1 MSNSKP
7 TVRRAGISRDPLAP
21 PEAPPTAPDQ
31 RHEAAAEIMRR
42 YDDPAHRPIKDWNSL
57 SSPTPGDIYDRSWKH
72 RIRPEDEY
80 PAFRG
85 FDTRQTRAMR
95 MAADA
100 AAHGEHR
107 LLTLST
113 AAYMQ
118 TEAAIKQ
125 RRRFHEELKKAG
137 LNPTSPPPNE
147 DEAAIIRIYHQHGR
161 AAAERTLSAFA
172 DLLQTGT
179 DLIFIGL
186 NRDETATVAAGL
198 AMMHEA
204 KLLLEDALTAER
216 PAPALPPFERWRW
229 ITDTTAPYT
238 GESAAPEVRRFAA
251 HTVNIT
257 EFAKLEAQRP
267 PYEPEA
273 CHHPLELALGSIHE
287 HDFRWRQGEPYRR
300 ATLALSLGQEAQYLD
315 IMQRVQEHHQEILRL
330 HSNAAQSPGDDE
342 FWEHYKA
349 VRDTGTP
356 ADLQNWTHEAA
367 NELYSME
374 NPEGMTAQA
383 LWRYA
388 AANFRKRPDNPQ
400 GGLSLTAAMLENAY
414 LLPIIRGNAR

>member
-21 PEAPPTAPDQ
+21 LKAPPTAPDQ

-42 YDDPAHRPIKDWNSL
+42 YNDPAHRPIKGWNSL

-85 FDTRQTRAMR
+85 FDTRETRAMR
-95 MAADA
+95 IAADA

-107 LLTLST
+107 LLTLSV

-125 RRRFHEELKKAG
+125 RRRFQEELKQAG
-137 LNPTSPPPNE
+137 LNPTFPPPNE
-147 DEAAIIRIYHQHGR
+147 DEAAIIRIYHRHGND
-161 AAAERTLSAFA
+161 AAQRTLGAFA
-172 DLLQTGT
+172 DFHQTGT
-179 DLIFIGL
+179 QLVFIGL
-186 NRDETATVAAGL
+186 NQNEPANVAAGL

-204 KLLLEDALTAER
+204 KILLDDALAAGQ
-216 PAPALPPFERWRW
+216 PAHELSPVERWRC
-229 ITDTTAPYT
+229 IINTAAPYI
-238 GESAAPEVRRFAA
+238 SAADAPEVSRFAA
-251 HTVNIT
+251 EAVSVT
-257 EFAKLEAQRP
+257 EFAKLEKQRP

-273 CHHPLELALGSIHE
+273 CHHPLELALGTIHE

-300 ATLALSLGQEAQYLD
+300 ATLALSLGQEDQYLS
-315 IMQRVQEHHQEILRL
+315 IMRRVQEHHQEILRL
-330 HSNAAQSPGDDE
+330 HRNAAQSPGDDE
-342 FWEHYKA
+342 FWNSYKA

-356 ADLQNWTHEAA
+356 EDLRKWAHEAA

-388 AANFRKRPDNPQ
+388 AANFQQRPDNPQ
-400 GGLSLTAAMLENAY
+400 GGLSLTAAMMENTY
-414 LLPIIRGNAR
+414 LLPIIRANAR